1 MHIRTY
7 TNRKVENVCGGFFL
21 LLLVSILRFIVPST
35 SYAQAISPTSV
46 ASQSGI
52 VNVKVTINGFSLSL
66 SGYLAPYASI
76 TLTSGGSSFAS
87 VVADAQG
94 NFSFTNIKVAKGF
107 SSFCLDGIDYK
118 RLGESESCFTIPP
131 VTTPFSKTQIFLPPT
146 IGVFRENVNIGDKAL
161 VFGYGM
167 PHAQIRIIL
176 DKQVICQKTADD
188 GGYYECNFAIT
199 KEGNH
204 EVYAEASRNGKDSE
218 PQLKR
223 VLIKGIALIKQPT
236 TAPLPGFNPN
246 QLVVPGILIALLLLI
261 LLIIFLIIWL
271 RKHPPAW
278 MPRFY
283 LPNPGDVVQHKFA
296 AFFRE
301 KKLHHSWMDGVGF

>member
-1 MHIRTY
+1 MR
-7 TNRKVENVCGGFFL
+7 RFFL
-21 LLLVSILRFIVPST
+21 FISILILLASAKPFFSH
-35 SYAQAISPTSV
+35 AQTPTSGSS

-76 TLTSGGSSFAS
+76 TLTSGGNSFAS

-118 RLGESESCFTIPP
+118 RLGESEACFSIPP
-131 VTTPFSKTQIFLPPT
+131 LTGAYSKTQIFLPPT
-146 IGVFRENVNIGDKAL
+146 LGVFRENVNVGDKAL

-204 EVYAEASRNGKDSE
+204 EVYAESTLNGKDSE
-218 PQLKR
+218 PQLKK
-223 VLIKGIALIKQPT
+223 VLIKGIALVKKPT
-236 TAPLPGFNPN
+236 IGPLPGFNPN
-246 QLVVPGILIALLLLI
+246 QLIVPGILIALLLLLLLII
-261 LLIIFLIIWL
+261 LLIVWL
-271 RKHPPAW
+271 KRHPPAW

-283 LPNPGDVVQHKFA
+283 IPNPGDVVQHKFA

-301 KKLHHSWMDGVGF
+301 KKLHHHWMDGVGY